1 MFNIFKNKNKES
13 TGNDKKMTLV
23 CSLFIHAAK
32 MDEKYTD
39 KEKNIILKAMLELYP
54 ASQDK
59 FNEIL
64 SEAEEI
70 EKKSNQILEFTREIK
85 NYDKSFR
92 LKVIE
97 NLWKI
102 IYSDEISD
110 MYESNLMRRL
120 SKLLY
125 VSDKEIGDLKMKI
138 NKNFVNWP
146 I

>member
-1 MFNIFKNKNKES
+1 
-13 TGNDKKMTLV
+13 
-23 CSLFIHAAK
+23 
-32 MDEKYTD
+32 
-39 KEKNIILKAMLELYP
+39 MLELYP

-138 NKNFVNWP
+138 NKNFVN
-146 I
+146 